1 MNIGICTVDILGRT
15 IDDFPKVQMRVQGSP
30 LHQKVFSATGLKA
43 TPMDYMEVYNAI
55 KTDKKPFQ
63 IIWDYQAPDWDWWAI
78 PKGTPKLDG
87 AYRFIAFASDPQR
100 MADQTKWIS
109 YGPANKDSAPLI
121 DPAIL
126 PDLPSAPDN
135 LKTVFYP
142 DPQFWGDKG
151 DELRERFNAW
161 LAQ

>member
-1 MNIGICTVDILGRT
+1 
-15 IDDFPKVQMRVQGSP
+15 
-30 LHQKVFSATGLKA
+30 
-43 TPMDYMEVYNAI
+43 MEAAYNFV
-55 KTDKKPFQ
+55 K
-63 IIWDYQAPDWDWWAI
+63 
-78 PKGTPKLDG
+78 
-87 AYRFIAFASDPQR
+87 FASDPQR

-109 YGPANKDSAPLI
+109 YGPANKDAAPLI

-142 DPQFWGDKG
+142 DPLFWGDKS
-151 DELRERFNAW
+151 DELTERFNAW